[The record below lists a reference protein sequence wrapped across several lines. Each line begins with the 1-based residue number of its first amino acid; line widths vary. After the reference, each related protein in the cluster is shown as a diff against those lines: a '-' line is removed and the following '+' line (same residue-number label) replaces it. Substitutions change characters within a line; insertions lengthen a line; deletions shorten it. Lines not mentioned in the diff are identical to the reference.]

1 MTWYYWIL
9 IRRNLDQF
17 DFFTLRIM
25 KLLEWKLV
33 RLSTSWS
40 GSGATSHAGLCRRWR
55 PGRVAG
61 HSPRSGPGSAGTG
74 GSRPWTPAGSTPTRL
89 SRHNMYLQSVIVKWQ
104 YFTFESKLP
113 VNLFPPETWCH
124 WIWAGLLYPRR
135 GTSCQ
140 SSAARPGLSLSVPS
154 TAGMTWYCRL
164 LAPWID
170 IG

>member
-33 RLSTSWS
+33 RGWAL
-40 GSGATSHAGLCRRWR
+40 
-55 PGRVAG
+55 PGQVLVQLVMQVYVGGDAQDVW
-61 HSPRSGPGSAGTG
+61 PRSGPGSAG

>member
-55 PGRVAG
+55 PGCVAG
-61 HSPRSGPGSAGTG
+61 HSPRSGPGSAG

-104 YFTFESKLP
+104 YFTFGSKLP
-113 VNLFPPETWCH
+113 VNLPGVESIRALH
-124 WIWAGLLYPRR
+124 GGIDMVLQAAGSLNRYWLVLA
-135 GTSCQ
+135 S
-140 SSAARPGLSLSVPS
+140 PGH
-154 TAGMTWYCRL
+154 
-164 LAPWID
+164 
-170 IG
+170 

>member
-33 RLSTSWS
+33 RLSTS
-40 GSGATSHAGLCRRWR
+40 CRRWR
-55 PGRVAG
+55 PGCVAG
-61 HSPRSGPGSAGTG
+61 HSPGTGPGS
-74 GSRPWTPAGSTPTRL
+74 AGSTPTRL

>member
-33 RLSTSWS
+33 RLSTS
-40 GSGATSHAGLCRRWR
+40 CRRWR
-55 PGRVAG
+55 PRCVAA
-61 HSPRSGPGSAGTG
+61 HSPRSGPGSAG

-154 TAGMTWYCRL
+154 TAGMMWYYWL

>member
-61 HSPRSGPGSAGTG
+61 HSPRSGPGSAG

-124 WIWAGLLYPRR
+124 WIWAGLLYRTRGGVLLVNHLQHARGWVYPCPPRR
-135 GTSCQ
+135 EWRG
-140 SSAARPGLSLSVPS
+140 
-154 TAGMTWYCRL
+154 TAGCWL
-164 LAPWID
+164 L
-170 IG
+170 G

>member
-61 HSPRSGPGSAGTG
+61 HSPRSGPGSAG

-89 SRHNMYLQSVIVKWQ
+89 FRHNMYLQSVIVKWQ

-124 WIWAGLLYPRR
+124 WIWAGILWGGVLLVNHLQHARGWVYPCPPRR
-135 GTSCQ
+135 EWRG
-140 SSAARPGLSLSVPS
+140 
-154 TAGMTWYCRL
+154 TAGCWL
-164 LAPWID
+164 L
-170 IG
+170 G